1 MAIWKAHSKRGAIHS
16 NTSKIMIWYALAEGV
31 RLVPIGA
38 LMIEHRLIEQV
49 VGLLKETV
57 DKKEEHL
64 DPSLIDKVV
73 DFFRTYA
80 DTCHHGKE
88 EKILFRD
95 LARKQLSPEHKRMMD
110 ELIEEHV
117 YGRKTVSALADA
129 KERYVRGNT
138 QAMDEIEI
146 SLKRLIELYPRHIEK
161 EDKHFFYPSMEYF
174 SRHELDD
181 MLEEF
186 WEFDRKMIHEKYRQV
201 VENMKITYS

>member
-1 MAIWKAHSKRGAIHS
+1 
-16 NTSKIMIWYALAEGV
+16 MI
-31 RLVPIGA
+31 PIGP

-49 VGLLKETV
+49 VGLLKQTL
-57 DKKEEHL
+57 DRMEEHF

-95 LARKQLSPEHKRMMD
+95 LATKQLSPEHKRMMD
-110 ELIEEHV
+110 ELLEEHV
-117 YGRKTVSALADA
+117 YGRKTVSELADA
-129 KERYVRGNT
+129 KQRYVRGNT
-138 QAMDEIEI
+138 QAKDEIET

-174 SRHELDD
+174 SRQELDD
-181 MLEEF
+181 MLHEF
-186 WEFDRKMIHEKYRQV
+186 WEFDRKMIHEKYRQI
-201 VENMKITYS
+201 VENMKITHS

>member
-1 MAIWKAHSKRGAIHS
+1 
-16 NTSKIMIWYALAEGV
+16 MI
-31 RLVPIGA
+31 PIGP

-49 VGLLKETV
+49 VGLLKETLGRME
-57 DKKEEHL
+57 KHF

-95 LARKQLSPEHKRMMD
+95 LATKQLSPEHKRMME
-110 ELIEEHV
+110 ELLEEHV
-117 YGRKTVSALADA
+117 YGRKTVSELADA
-129 KERYVRGNT
+129 KQRYVRGNT
-138 QAMDEIEI
+138 QAKDEIET

-174 SRHELDD
+174 SRQELDD
-181 MLEEF
+181 MLHEF
-186 WEFDRKMIHEKYRQV
+186 WEFDRKMIHEKYRQI
-201 VENMKITYS
+201 VENMKITHS